1 MSGAEEDWF
10 SPDDTLDFSSQVVVL
25 KQTPLGINVE
35 PQHSGASGPEQAADL
50 PRRSNR
56 TRKLSL
62 KGMEAALAE
71 AEEALRKVEKKAIS
85 TLQTNLDIIKKEG
98 DPPSTHRRECVRT
111 DLKNAVHYQED
122 RDKRIR
128 RLRHEFGDEICE
140 KYLQTKAAHD
150 RKFRQMYDL
159 LEAWLQKTEP
169 IAANSSTVTG
179 TEENNIKSNPSQQ
192 KQNVE
197 VVDQDNKSNASSK
210 HSSGSASATAF
221 ILMLK
226 EKAALEEK
234 AKSAELELEENELQL
249 EIAKLEA
256 QKKRINA
263 LKKKEDA
270 ARETK
275 VMLN

>member
-35 PQHSGASGPEQAADL
+35 PQQSGASGPEQAADL

-128 RLRHEFGDEICE
+128 RLRH
-140 KYLQTKAAHD
+140 
-150 RKFRQMYDL
+150 
-159 LEAWLQKTEP
+159 
-169 IAANSSTVTG
+169 
-179 TEENNIKSNPSQQ
+179 
-192 KQNVE
+192 
-197 VVDQDNKSNASSK
+197 
-210 HSSGSASATAF
+210 
-221 ILMLK
+221 
-226 EKAALEEK
+226 
-234 AKSAELELEENELQL
+234 
-249 EIAKLEA
+249 
-256 QKKRINA
+256 
-263 LKKKEDA
+263 
-270 ARETK
+270 
-275 VMLN
+275 